1 MNHARQMTR
10 TSLRLNHVR
19 QTTATMLL
27 SIATAL
33 MVFVGLP
40 RAAAAAGNTCVYVFG
55 TINGYTVTT
64 PAVLVVVP
72 ESELIVDPVRV
83 HLDPTTQDILG
94 YSLKVPGVD
103 QGTEEQLLYVPGV
116 SQLLLPALETSID
129 DLVIDENFCVS
140 YGVTTP
146 AVPIYI
152 PESALQVP
160 GGFVQVPAIYLNL
173 VGQVERI
180 VDGHLISFDGNTI
193 IVPGVNTVVPPV
205 TVETPDATV
214 AVDLDGTLWIADY
227 LTPQ

>member
-1 MNHARQMTR
+1 MNHARQNLTSPRLDHARR
-10 TSLRLNHVR
+10 TA
-19 QTTATMLL
+19 ATLLL
-27 SIATAL
+27 SAATAL
-33 MVFVGLP
+33 MALVGLP
-40 RAAAAAGNTCVYVFG
+40 RAASAAGNTCVYVFG

-64 PAVLVVVP
+64 PAVLVIVP
-72 ESELIVDPVRV
+72 ESEIVVDPVRV
-83 HLDPTTQDILG
+83 HVDPTTQDILG

-116 SQLLLPALETSID
+116 SQQLLPALEASID
-129 DLVIDENFCVS
+129 DLVIDESFCVS

-152 PESALQVP
+152 PESALEVP
-160 GGFVQVPAIYLNL
+160 GGFVEVPAIYLNL

-180 VDGHLISFDGNTI
+180 VDGHIISFDGNTL
-193 IVPGVNTVVPPV
+193 IVPGLNTVVPPV

-214 AVDLDGTLWIADY
+214 AVDLDGALWIADY